1 METKRFR
8 GSQVV
13 LAGFLIVVIIT
24 AFVVLRMV
32 QSTADAP
39 ATAPP
44 PSAADS
50 GRATPP

>member
-32 QSTADAP
+32 QSTSQGP
-39 ATAPP
+39 ATSPVVP
-44 PSAADS
+44 AADS
-50 GRATPP
+50 ARVTPP

>member
-1 METKRFR
+1 METQRVR
-8 GSQVV
+8 GSKVV
-13 LAGFLIVVIIT
+13 LVGFLIVVLIT

-50 GRATPP
+50 GRVTPP